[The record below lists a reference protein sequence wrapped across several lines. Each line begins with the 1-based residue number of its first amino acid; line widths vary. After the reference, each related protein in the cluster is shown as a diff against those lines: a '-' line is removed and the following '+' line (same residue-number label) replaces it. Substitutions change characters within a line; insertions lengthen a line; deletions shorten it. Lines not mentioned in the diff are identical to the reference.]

1 VEKPSNVMQPWKTLD
16 RRRVLQSGDGRFLV
30 VEYHTVQLPDG
41 RVIEE
46 WPWVITP
53 DFINVVA
60 ETDDGR
66 FLCFRQTKYAAGG
79 VGLGI
84 VGGYL
89 EPGEEPL
96 VAAQREL
103 LEESGYTAP
112 TWIALGDYVVDGN
125 RGAGRAHFFLARGA
139 RFVQPIHAD
148 DLEEQEL
155 LLLTRGELTAA
166 LAAGE
171 IKVLPWAAVVALA
184 LARLAG

>member
-1 VEKPSNVMQPWKTLD
+1 MQLWNTLH
-16 RRRVLQSGDGRFLV
+16 RRPVLQAGDGRWLT

-46 WPWVITP
+46 WAWIITP

-60 ETDDGR
+60 ETEDGR
-66 FLCFRQTKYAAGG
+66 FVCFRQTKYAAGHT
-79 VGLGI
+79 LGI

-96 VAAQREL
+96 AAAQREL
-103 LEESGYTAP
+103 LEESGYAAP
-112 TWIALGDYVVDGN
+112 SWESLGEYVVDGN
-125 RGAGRAHFFLARGA
+125 RGSGRAYFFLARGA
-139 RFVQPIHAD
+139 RYVQSVPSD

-155 LLLTRGELTAA
+155 VLLSRGELAAA

-171 IKVLPWAAVVALA
+171 IKVLPWAAAVALA
-184 LARLAG
+184 LNRI